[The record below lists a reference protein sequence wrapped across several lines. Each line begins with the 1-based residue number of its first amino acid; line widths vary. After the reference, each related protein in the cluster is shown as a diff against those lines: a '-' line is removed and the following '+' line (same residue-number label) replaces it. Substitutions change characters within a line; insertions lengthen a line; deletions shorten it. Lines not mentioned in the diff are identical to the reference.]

1 MIARQQALFAA
12 FALLV
17 ASPSPASDEETD
29 APRHFY
35 HELPLL
41 KGKAIEGYS
50 DYQPMKDAEGLI
62 VLVDGF
68 SNKDFPYDKAV
79 EYLCKWTR
87 IPESAS
93 KRKWATI
100 IIPYGENLYL
110 TDSLYDAFQV
120 CINDAF
126 RKYGI
131 ESRQYVIGGLSAGGA
146 MAVGFAEAV
155 LRDGKSDLVPKAV
168 FAVDPVLDLA
178 ELYRASEREAKR
190 DCKVDGAAVGTSE
203 AKFVTGML
211 DRKLGNPKDSPSNYV
226 ARSPYTMS
234 RDDGG
239 NARYLRTI
247 PVRVYHELDP
257 MWSMKE
263 RCRPI
268 GDENGI
274 VGCNFIY
281 DLYTSGNTKAD
292 VVLTQNRGHRLDGT
306 RHPHS
311 WNIVEEEGF
320 IAWAKQYLA
329 SPSRP

>member
-1 MIARQQALFAA
+1 MTPTRAVFAA
-12 FALLV
+12 FTLLV
-17 ASPSPASDEETD
+17 ASEAALASSAETESTV
-29 APRHFY
+29 FY
-35 HELPLL
+35 QELPLL
-41 KGKAIEGYS
+41 KGKVINGYS
-50 DYQPMKDAEGLI
+50 DYKSMKNAEGLI
-62 VLVDGF
+62 VIIDGF
-68 SNKDFPYDKAV
+68 SNKSFPYDKAV

-87 IPESAS
+87 IPELAS
-93 KRKWATI
+93 KQKWATI
-100 IIPYGENLYL
+100 VIPYGQNLFL

-120 CINDAF
+120 CINDAI

-131 ESRQYVIGGLSAGGA
+131 KSRQYVIGGLSAGGS

-155 LRDGKSDLVPKAV
+155 IRDKKSDLVPKAV
-168 FAVDPVLDLA
+168 FAVDPVLDLV
-178 ELYRASEREAKR
+178 ELYRSSERETKR
-190 DCKVDGAAVGTSE
+190 DCKVDGANVGTSE

-211 DRKLGNPKDSPSNYV
+211 DRKLGNPTDSFSNYV

-234 RDDGG
+234 REDGG
-239 NARYLRTI
+239 NAKFLRDV

-268 GDENGI
+268 NDENGI
-274 VGCNFIY
+274 VGCNFIHN
-281 DLYTSGNTKAD
+281 LYTSGNTKAE
-292 VVLTQNRGHRLDGT
+292 VVLTQNRGSRLDGT

-320 IAWAKQYLA
+320 ITWAKQYLT

>member
-1 MIARQQALFAA
+1 MITKHAILAVL
-12 FALLV
+12 ALLV
-17 ASPSPASDEETD
+17 ASDAALASNAEED
-29 APRHFY
+29 VQGRFY
-35 HELPLL
+35 HEIPLL
-41 KGKAIEGYS
+41 KGKVINGYS
-50 DYQPMKDAEGLI
+50 DYKPLEDAEGLI
-62 VLVDGF
+62 VIVDGF

-79 EYLCKWTR
+79 DYLCKWTR
-87 IPESAS
+87 IPELAS
-93 KRKWATI
+93 KRRWATI
-100 IIPYGENLYL
+100 IVPYGENLYL

-126 RKYGI
+126 RKHGI
-131 ESRQYVIGGLSAGGA
+131 RSRRYVIGGLSAGGA

-155 LRDGKSDLVPKAV
+155 IRDEKSDLFPKAV
-168 FAVDPVLDLA
+168 FAVDPVLDLV
-178 ELYRASEREAKR
+178 ELYRSDEREAKR
-190 DCKVDGAAVGTSE
+190 DCKVDGAGVGASE
-203 AKFVTGML
+203 ARFVTGML
-211 DRKLGNPKDSPSNYV
+211 EQRLGNPSDSLPNYV

-239 NARYLRTI
+239 NAKYLRDV

-268 GDENGI
+268 NDENGI

-281 DLYTSGNTKAD
+281 NLYTSGNTKAE
-292 VVLTQNRGHRLDGT
+292 VVLTRNRGSRLDGT

-320 IAWAKQYLA
+320 IAWAEQYLT
-329 SPSRP
+329 SPSGP

>member
-1 MIARQQALFAA
+1 MRGARRRATGGGRRG
-12 FALLV
+12 LL
-17 ASPSPASDEETD
+17 
-29 APRHFY
+29 R
-35 HELPLL
+35 ELAQD
-41 KGKAIEGYS
+41 GEG
-50 DYQPMKDAEGLI
+50 EGPFRVFRRREAQEGPGLREDGGRLQEGEGADLI

-79 EYLCKWTR
+79 DYLCKWTR
-87 IPESAS
+87 IPELAS

-100 IIPYGENLYL
+100 IVPYGENLYL

-131 ESRQYVIGGLSAGGA
+131 KSRRYIIGGLSAGGTV
-146 MAVGFAEAV
+146 AVGFAEAV
-155 LRDGKSDLVPKAV
+155 LRDKKTEFVPKAV

-190 DCKVDGAAVGTSE
+190 DCKVEGAVVGTSE
-203 AKFVTGML
+203 ARFVTGML
-211 DRKLGNPKDSPSNYV
+211 DRRLGDPVDSLANYV

-239 NARYLRTI
+239 NARYLRAV

-274 VGCNFIY
+274 VGCQFIHN
-281 DLYTSGNTKAD
+281 LYTAGNTKAE
-292 VVLTQNRGHRLDGT
+292 VVLTQNRGSRLDGT

-311 WNIVEEEGF
+311 WNIVEENGF

-329 SPSRP
+329 NPSHP